1 MMGVEHVAVRSGIY
15 RDSVTLLRMSQAA
28 SDSPV

>member
-1 MMGVEHVAVRSGIY
+1 VAVRSGIY